1 MPKTREINEIK
12 NGIVVRRHPS
22 IRKAAETL
30 GISWRGIGQV
40 LSGRSKHCNGY
51 VFEYY
56 ETNIDGEQ
64 WRDHPDGFKVS
75 DHGRIEYPTGKRTY
89 GTKSF
94 HGYMYLHF
102 KSKKQRIHRLVLEL
116 FAGPP
121 PLNHEADH
129 IDRNR
134 ANNHI
139 SNLRWVTSREN
150 QNNRSNNLRL
160 GHH

>member
-1 MPKTREINEIK
+1 MINQRFNKQLI
-12 NGIVVRRHPS
+12 
-22 IRKAAETL
+22 ALWFWCFWCL
-30 GISWRGIGQV
+30 GRAGSWGGIGQV

-89 GTKSF
+89 GTKSY

-139 SNLRWVTSREN
+139 SNLRW
-150 QNNRSNNLRL
+150 RSNS
-160 GHH
+160 